1 MKCLR
6 CNATNYFHT
15 DEYGTYCR
23 KCVVFSRI
31 NINEKPRKCR
41 IPKNHSKI
49 KIDLPYELTVEQKFI
64 SQSILENIQTH
75 HCFIKAVCGAGKTEI
90 LLPIIEYYI
99 NNAKTVCIAIPRRQV
114 VLELYERIKKI
125 FQNLDIACVCEGYT
139 RKTKAPL
146 VICTTHQLYR
156 YHQAFDLL
164 IIDEVDA
171 FPFKN
176 NQTLQF
182 IANNCCIE
190 KKIWMSATINNEIKN
205 NLLNENFKIFHLNK
219 RYHNRKIPI
228 PKIYYMPNIL
238 QILFTL
244 FFIIRYQPLTKLIF
258 VPTIALCT
266 QYSKIFGM
274 FFKVF
279 QFTSQSDNKDTL
291 LSNLQKQSNKIVFT
305 TTILERGITIP
316 DASVLVLHSNHFI
329 FETEN
334 LIQIAGRV
342 DRNTITYHAPIYFLS
357 SKKMDKITN
366 CIKQLEECNV

>member
-6 CNATNYFHT
+6 CNETNYFHT

-23 KCVVFSRI
+23 RCVVFSRI
-31 NINEKPRKCR
+31 NINEKPKKCLL
-41 IPKNHSKI
+41 PKNQSKI
-49 KIDLPYELTVEQKFI
+49 KMKLPYELTPEQKQL
-64 SQSILENIQTH
+64 SQSVLKNIQHH

-99 NNAKTVCIAIPRRQV
+99 NKEKTVCIAIPRRQV

-125 FQNLDIACVCEGYT
+125 FYNLDIACVCEGHT

-146 VICTTHQLYR
+146 VICTTHQLHR

-176 NQTLQF
+176 NKTLQF
-182 IANNCCIE
+182 IANNCCSA
-190 KKIWMSATINNEIKN
+190 KKIWMSATINDEIQSK
-205 NLLNENFKIFHLNK
+205 LLNENFKVFHLNK

-228 PKIYYMPNIL
+228 PKIYYMPTIL
-238 QILFTL
+238 QLIFTL
-244 FFIIRYQPLTKLIF
+244 FFIIKYHHLTKLIF
-258 VPTIALCT
+258 VPTISLCEK
-266 QYSKIFGM
+266 YSKLFGIF
-274 FFKVF
+274 FNVFK
-279 QFTSQSDNKDTL
+279 FTSQSDNKDTL
-291 LSNLQKQSNKIVFT
+291 LSDLQAQTNKIIFT

-316 DASVLVLHSNHFI
+316 DATVMVLHSNHFI
-329 FETEN
+329 FETAN

-342 DRNTITYHAPIYFLS
+342 DRNIMSYHAPIYFLS
-357 SKKMDKITN
+357 SKKMRKITD
-366 CIKQLEECNV
+366 CIKQLEACNV